1 MIFPFIVRP
10 FYSKQTKNEI
20 TETTKGKISSML
32 HYRRRR

>member
-32 HYRRRR
+32 PYRRRR

>member
-20 TETTKGKISSML
+20 TETTKGKPPSEIP
-32 HYRRRR
+32 HRRRR